1 MAIQQMVGGQ
11 QTLGV
16 RFHLVNV
23 IPSTVATLI
32 VLGIVW
38 SGAPSQPPRL
48 SRALEMGT
56 GLDVGEAVL
65 LLFAVTVVAL
75 VSQPLQRSL
84 VRALEGYWLEQP
96 FWPLWLRRLATVW
109 PRWRLGRLSALADH
123 NPTQAATAGGAG
135 WRLDAEWQRA
145 ATAAYQRW
153 RRYPAEERL
162 LASALG
168 NALRAAE
175 DDAGQRYG
183 LETILV
189 WPTLYVVLGER
200 TRAIIDDQRTQL
212 DVAARLAATLVVTA
226 VVAAG
231 LLARWWPWG
240 VVVPVG
246 LLGLAWLSYRA
257 AVSAAVAYGDGLRLA
272 FDLSRFDLL
281 RTLYLPLP
289 QDSDIELAANRR
301 LSAFLALG
309 KPLHAAYQ
317 HDQQP
322 PPSPRTQAPDGP
334 AAASAAAAPEQG
346 AAGL

>member
-1 MAIQQMVGGQ
+1 MAIQQLVGGQ
-11 QTLGV
+11 QNLGV

-23 IPSTVATLI
+23 VPSTLATLI
-32 VLGIVW
+32 VVGIVW
-38 SGAPSQPPRL
+38 SGAPSHPPRL
-48 SRALEMGT
+48 SRVLEVAT
-56 GLDVGEAVL
+56 GLDVGEAL
-65 LLFAVTVVAL
+65 LLAFGITVLAL
-75 VSQPLQRSL
+75 GSQPLQRSL
-84 VRALEGYWLEQP
+84 VRTLEGYWLEQP
-96 FWPLWLRRLATVW
+96 FCPLWLRRLATAW
-109 PRWRLGRLSALADH
+109 PRRRLGRLSALADH
-123 NPTQAATAGGAG
+123 DPTQAATAGRGA
-135 WRLDAEWQRA
+135 WRVDAERQRA

-162 LASALG
+162 LSSALG

-183 LETILV
+183 LETVLV
-189 WPTLYVVLGER
+189 WPALYAVLGER

-212 DVAARLAATLVVTA
+212 DVAARLAATLAVTA
-226 VVAAG
+226 LLAGG

-272 FDLSRFDLL
+272 FDLSRFELL
-281 RTLYLPLP
+281 RTLHLPLP
-289 QDSDIELAANRR
+289 ADSDSELAANRR

-309 KPLHAAYQ
+309 KPLQVAYQ

-322 PPSPRTQAPDGP
+322 PPSPPAQAPDGP
-334 AAASAAAAPEQG
+334 AAAAAAAAPEQRATG
-346 AAGL
+346 S